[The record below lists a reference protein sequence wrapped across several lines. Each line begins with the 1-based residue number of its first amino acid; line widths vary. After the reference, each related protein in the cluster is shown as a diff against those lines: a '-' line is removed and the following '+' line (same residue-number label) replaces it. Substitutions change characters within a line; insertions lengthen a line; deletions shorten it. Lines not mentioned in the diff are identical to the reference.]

1 MMKKRLKPAKRLLKP
16 DGVLIV
22 TIDDNEVNHL
32 GILLEDIFPERIK
45 HLITVVINPGGTYK
59 INFARVHEYAYF
71 VCPAGKETI
80 VGIPVLQEQ
89 LELGSDEADEEAGW
103 EYWKL
108 RRTGAESALWCA
120 EIQSE

>member
-1 MMKKRLKPAKRLLKP
+1 MMKKRLVLAKRLLKP

-22 TIDDNEVNHL
+22 TIDDNEANHL

-71 VCPAGKETI
+71 VCPANKETI
-80 VGIPVLQEQ
+80 TGIPIVQEE
-89 LELGSDEADEEAGW
+89 LEFGEGNGEAEVN
-103 EYWKL
+103 
-108 RRTGAESALWCA
+108 
-120 EIQSE
+120 